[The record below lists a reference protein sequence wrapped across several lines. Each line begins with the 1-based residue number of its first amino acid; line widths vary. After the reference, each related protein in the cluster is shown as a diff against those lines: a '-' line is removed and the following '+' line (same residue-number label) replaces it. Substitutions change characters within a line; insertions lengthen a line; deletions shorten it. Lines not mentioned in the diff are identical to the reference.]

1 MKLFYKLLFVVVT
14 LLNAYISVAQDQQ
27 FTQFYASPLY
37 LNPAFA
43 GSSIQ
48 SRVALNYRNQWPGIS
63 GKFISYNASYD
74 QYFSRINSGF
84 GLMFSNDKSGTG
96 ILQNT
101 NLGVQYAYELHIN
114 REFSIRP
121 AINFSF
127 GMNSIDIDKLTFGDQ
142 LRNKDNTVSS
152 DPDRG
157 AFSQSGNIYAD
168 FGAGGLLFSE
178 NLWLGISTM
187 HINEPNQSLLQK
199 ETKLPVKLSVH
210 GGGRINISKFK
221 DDLRKQHILP
231 CFNYRA
237 QGKYDQLDLGFYY
250 EYDPVTFGLW
260 YRGLPGIKKNNYGYL
275 NHDDVALLVGYQ
287 INQLK
292 MGYSYDITIS
302 RLAANTVGSH
312 EISVMIEWASIKS
325 KKKTKRR
332 VIPCAKF

>member
-1 MKLFYKLLFVVVT
+1 VILFQTINFYG
-14 LLNAYISVAQDQQ
+14 QDQQ
-27 FTQFYASPLY
+27 FTQFYAAPLY

-84 GLMFSNDKSGTG
+84 GIMFSNDRSGTG

-101 NLGVQYAYELHIN
+101 NLALQYAYELHIN

-127 GMNSIDIDKLTFGDQ
+127 GTNKIDIDKLTFGDQ
-142 LRNKDNTVSS
+142 LRNNDNSTTS

-157 AFSQSGNIYAD
+157 AYAASGNVYAD
-168 FGAGGLLFSE
+168 FGAGTLLFSE

-187 HINEPNQSLLQK
+187 HINEPNQSLLEK
-199 ETKLPVKLSVH
+199 ETPLPVKLSVH

-221 DDLRKQHILP
+221 NDLRKQHILP

-260 YRGLPGIKKNNYGYL
+260 YRGLPAIKKNDYGYL

-287 INQLK
+287 INQIK

-312 EISVMIEWASIKS
+312 EVSIIIEWASIKS